1 VGNQRLVVPVAG
13 QFIIDF
19 NLIQL
24 DAVHREQAK
33 HGAAIC
39 FKKVALI
46 SPFHSHEKKKE
57 FLTNFLCTTLA

>member
-39 FKKVALI
+39 FKKVRGL
-46 SPFHSHEKKKE
+46 
-57 FLTNFLCTTLA
+57 